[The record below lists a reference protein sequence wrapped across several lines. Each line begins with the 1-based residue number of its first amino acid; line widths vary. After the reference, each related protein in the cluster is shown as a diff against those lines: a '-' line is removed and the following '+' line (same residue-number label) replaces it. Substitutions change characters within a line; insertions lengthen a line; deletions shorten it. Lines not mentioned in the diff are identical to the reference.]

1 MFRKLVRTYR
11 NERRTLI
18 LIGILGVLTSGTE
31 ALALISIAPLVQ
43 AAAEGSETYQ
53 ADWGPISVDLTLSQY
68 ALLSGG
74 MLVTALLVQI
84 FALYVT
90 ARLTTGYRL
99 RARLAVIDAFQD
111 ADWSAQAMEREGWL
125 RTLSTDNILQSSQ
138 GLRSLANWIK
148 GAIGLTI
155 FVAGAILV
163 DPLAVVLIVGVLGLL
178 SLALRP
184 VNRLAGRIS
193 AATADLNLR
202 SSEELA
208 TLTMTARELK
218 IFGVVAPAS
227 KRFRY
232 LAKTER
238 KYQLKNQTLTGMT
251 SPIFRSVGSLLIVAL
266 IAIAATREGGD
277 VAATGLV
284 ALLLYRAFNYGST
297 LVSVHQSLVTLV
309 PVLDQ
314 LDDGVERLR
323 AARSRA
329 TERVPEGAQIEHLTI
344 DHVTMRYP
352 GASSDALHDV
362 SAEFG
367 AHEVIGIVGPSGAG
381 KTTLAELLVG
391 LRRPTS
397 GTICYDGL
405 ELHSVT
411 DDSRAN
417 LVTLVS
423 QHVPLVPGSLVDNV
437 RFFRDISEEAVDEAL
452 VGSGLESFVAELPD
466 GRDTRIGPGARALS
480 GGQMQR
486 IGIAR
491 AIAGAPRFL
500 VLDEPTSALD
510 ATTEK
515 LVTDTIG
522 ALRGRIGVIVIA
534 HRLTTLRHCDRVL
547 VVEDGT
553 ISDIGSMRDLSER
566 NEFVRHAV
574 AVGSLSWAG

>member
-18 LIGILGVLTSGTE
+18 LIGILGILTSGTE

-43 AAAEGSETYQ
+43 AAAEGSASYQ
-53 ADWGPISVDLTLSQY
+53 ADWGPISVDLTLRQY
-68 ALLSGG
+68 ALLSGA
-74 MLVTALLVQI
+74 MLIAALLVQI

-99 RARLAVIDAFQD
+99 RARLAVIDAFQE

-125 RTLSTDNILQSSQ
+125 RTLSTDNVMQSSQ

-148 GAIGLTI
+148 AAIGLGI
-155 FVAGAILV
+155 FVGGAILV
-163 DPLAVVLIVGVLGLL
+163 DPLAVVMIVGVLGLL

-184 VNRLAGRIS
+184 INRLAGSIS
-193 AATADLNLR
+193 AKTADLNLR

-238 KYQLKNQTLTGMT
+238 KYQLKNQTLTGLT
-251 SPIFRSVGSLLIVAL
+251 APIFRSIGSLLIVAL
-266 IAIAATREGGD
+266 IAAAASRDGGD

-284 ALLLYRAFNYGST
+284 ALLLYRAFNYGSS

-314 LDDGVERLR
+314 LDDGVRRLR
-323 AARSRA
+323 DAKSGA
-329 TERVPEGAQIEHLTI
+329 TERVPEGVRIERLVI
-344 DHVTMRYP
+344 DRVSMRYP
-352 GASSDALHDV
+352 GASTDALHDV
-362 SAEFG
+362 DVAFG

-391 LRRPTS
+391 LRRPTT
-397 GTICYDGL
+397 GTISYDDI
-405 ELHSVT
+405 ELHDVT

-437 RFFRDISEEAVDEAL
+437 RFFRDVPDQAIDEAL
-452 VGSGLESFVAELPD
+452 TGAGLDPFVAELPD

-510 ATTEK
+510 ATTEE

-522 ALRGRIGVIVIA
+522 ALRGKIGVIVIA

-547 VVEDGT
+547 VVENGT
-553 ISDIGSMRDLSER
+553 ISDVGPMRDLSER
-566 NEFVRHAV
+566 NEFVRHALE
-574 AVGSLSWAG
+574 VGSLSWAG